1 MHVRLLFLAAVLV
14 ATCSQAR
21 EHDSGSQRAIDRL
34 LLADSCET
42 FAEAAEQVRVEL
54 RPGGRYDIID
64 DRDKWRIEWRLV
76 QMANLFRVNRTIE
89 IMTRDQKSQLLSLQT
104 EINDLLKRNDASRF
118 LCKEHWTSGSNM
130 PATNCRTLGGV
141 LLWPP
146 GPL

>member
-1 MHVRLLFLAAVLV
+1 MHFRLLFLAAVLV
-14 ATCSQAR
+14 ATGANAR
-21 EHDSGSQRAIDRL
+21 EHGSGNQRAIDRL

-42 FAEAAEQVRVEL
+42 FAEAAEQVRLEL

-76 QMANLFRVNRTIE
+76 QMANLFRVSRTAE
-89 IMTRDQKSQLLSLQT
+89 AMSRDQKTQLLALQSQ
-104 EINDLLKRNDASRF
+104 IGDLLKHNDASRF
-118 LCKEHWTSGSNM
+118 FCKEQGMSGSNM
-130 PATNCRTLGGV
+130 PATICRTLGGV

>member
-1 MHVRLLFLAAVLV
+1 MHFRLLFLAALLV
-14 ATCSQAR
+14 ATGANAR
-21 EHDSGSQRAIDRL
+21 EHGSANQRAIDRL

-42 FAEAAEQVRVEL
+42 FAEAAEQVRLEL

-76 QMANLFRVNRTIE
+76 QMANLFRVSRTAEAIN
-89 IMTRDQKSQLLSLQT
+89 RDQKGQLLALQS
-104 EINDLLKRNDASRF
+104 EIGDLLKHNDASRF
-118 LCKEHWTSGSNM
+118 FCKEQGTSGSTM
-130 PATNCRTLGGV
+130 PATICLTLGGV